1 MTRKYYYST
10 VRHQEYT
17 MFSFFSMQ
25 DGKLNIG
32 QSLAVPHERVPQER
46 IALERNGWK
55 PNSYRYVNGRPILET
70 E

>member
-1 MTRKYYYST
+1 
-10 VRHQEYT
+10 

-32 QSLAVPHERVPQER
+32 QSLAVPHELVPQEH